1 MLKIIST
8 FIFLFSLQ
16 SFADSEELYKIQ
28 LKTIEG
34 KNVDLKNYKGKV
46 LLFVNTASACGFTP
60 QFKDLVDLQTQF
72 GKDGFQ
78 VLAFPSNDFKQDQG
92 SNEEVKKFADE
103 KYKVNFPLFDKA
115 PVRGSDKQPVY
126 KYLTSQRKDIFNEV
140 SWNFEKFVV
149 NKKGEVVE
157 RFSSRVKPS
166 DPKVVQLIQ
175 KLVNE

>member
-1 MLKIIST
+1 VKIIFALIFS
-8 FIFLFSLQ
+8 FIFSAGA
-16 SFADSEELYKIQ
+16 SPEELYQIQ

-34 KNVDLKNYKGKV
+34 KPVSLNSYKGKV
-46 LLFVNTASACGFTP
+46 LLFVNTASKCGFTP
-60 QFKDLVDLQTQF
+60 QFKDLVDLQNQF
-72 GKDGFQ
+72 GSQGFQ
-78 VLAFPSNDFKQDQG
+78 VLAFPSNDFKQDGG

-126 KYLTSQRKDIFNEV
+126 KYLVSQRKDFFNEV
-140 SWNFEKFVV
+140 SWNFEKFIV

-157 RFSSRVKPS
+157 RFSSRIPPS

-175 KLVNE
+175 KLVKE